1 MQFLVIC
8 RRVPDGDTDA
18 FARLVADEGAV
29 LRKLQANGIL
39 TEAWSPG
46 GPGAVLMLDLPD
58 QAAAE
63 RITERAPARRGRPH
77 HHRGDPAAPAE
88 LLTRTLNA

>member
-1 MQFLVIC
+1 MMFLVIC

-18 FARLVADEGAV
+18 FARLVSDESAA
-29 LRKLQANGIL
+29 LRKLQADGIL

-58 QAAAE
+58 QVAAE
-63 RITERAPARRGRPH
+63 RISSEFPLVAAGLITTEVIPL
-77 HHRGDPAAPAE
+77 HR
-88 LLTRTLNA
+88 LNF

>member
-1 MQFLVIC
+1 MNFLVIC

-18 FARLVADEGAV
+18 FARLAADEGAV
-29 LRKLQANGIL
+29 LRKLKAGGIL

-63 RITERAPARRGRPH
+63 RITSEFPL
-77 HHRGDPAAPAE
+77 AAAGLITTEVIP
-88 LLTRTLNA
+88 LHPLNF

>member
-18 FARLVADEGAV
+18 VTRLLADEGAV
-29 LRKLQANGIL
+29 LRKLQADGIL

-46 GPGAVLMLDLPD
+46 GPGAVLRLDLPD

-63 RITERAPARRGRPH
+63 RIVGGFPLAAAGLITTEVIPLHPL
-77 HHRGDPAAPAE
+77 DF
-88 LLTRTLNA
+88 

>member
-18 FARLVADEGAV
+18 FTRLVADEGAV
-29 LRKLQANGIL
+29 LRKLQADGIL

-46 GPGAVLMLDLPD
+46 GPGAVLMLDLPG

-63 RITERAPARRGRPH
+63 RITGELPL
-77 HHRGDPAAPAE
+77 AAAGLITTEVIP
-88 LLTRTLNA
+88 LHPLNF

>member
-8 RRVPDGDTDA
+8 RRVADGDTDA
-18 FARLVADEGAV
+18 FARLVADEGVV

-46 GPGAVLMLDLPD
+46 GPGAVLMLELPH

-63 RITERAPARRGRPH
+63 RITSELPL
-77 HHRGDPAAPAE
+77 AAAGLITTEVIP
-88 LLTRTLNA
+88 LHPLSF

>member
-8 RRVPDGDTDA
+8 RRVADGDPDA

-29 LRKLQANGIL
+29 LRKLQADGIL

-46 GPGAVLMLDLPD
+46 GPGAVLMLELPD

-63 RITERAPARRGRPH
+63 RITGEFPL
-77 HHRGDPAAPAE
+77 AAAGVITTEVIP
-88 LLTRTLNA
+88 LHPLDF

>member
-18 FARLVADEGAV
+18 FTRLVADEGAV
-29 LRKLQANGIL
+29 LRKLQADGIL
-39 TEAWSPG
+39 IEAWSPG

-63 RITERAPARRGRPH
+63 RITGELPL
-77 HHRGDPAAPAE
+77 AAAGLITTEVIP
-88 LLTRTLNA
+88 LHPLDF